1 MKSWENTRK
10 SFVNWLSE
18 CGLRKEFSEKVKFE
32 GLSLWWLSD
41 LMGKDNINESDWYI
55 DLNKR
60 LNYKKKTIH
69 RKKNNYFYLIA
80 NLLKKFILKLI
91 SNIFINIFFSNKEN
105 ILSQRD
111 CYYGLYTNF
120 VYHNGQL

>member
-60 LNYKKKTIH
+60 LVP
-69 RKKNNYFYLIA
+69 LIQSSIYMKDL
-80 NLLKKFILKLI
+80 NCSPLPQI
-91 SNIFINIFFSNKEN
+91 SK
-105 ILSQRD
+105 
-111 CYYGLYTNF
+111 
-120 VYHNGQL
+120 